1 MNKNVIAG
9 LLALLLILGAGITEV
24 LIVSNRYKVV
34 SQRCNELISL
44 AENNSLTQ
52 KEYQQFADDWSK
64 LRTLSELLLPHT
76 DVYEVT
82 LRISEAEGY
91 LIGGMNEDLV
101 AQLKVIKTLLE
112 YIPDN
117 VVPDFHHIV

>member
-1 MNKNVIAG
+1 MNRNVVAG

-24 LIVSNRYKVV
+24 LVVSNRYKQM
-34 SQRCNELISL
+34 SAKCDELISL
-44 AENNSLTQ
+44 AENSDLTLDIYTVFS
-52 KEYQQFADDWSK
+52 KEWSK

-101 AQLKVIKTLLE
+101 AQLKVIKTLLQ

-117 VVPDFHHIV
+117 VIPDFHHIV